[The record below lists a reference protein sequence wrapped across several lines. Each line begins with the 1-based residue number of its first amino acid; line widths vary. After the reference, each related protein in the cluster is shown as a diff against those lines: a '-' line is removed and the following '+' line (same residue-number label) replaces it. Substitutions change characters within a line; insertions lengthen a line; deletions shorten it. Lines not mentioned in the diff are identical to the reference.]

1 MKKVINGKLY
11 NTETAEL
18 LAFIGNGRNCSDFRF
33 YEETVYKTKNGAL
46 FLHKDGGA
54 LSQMAEPCG
63 NNGTCGSQ
71 TIETLT
77 PDQAIAWAEENSA
90 KLHADEQSR
99 IYKACK
105 KEVIEA

>member
-1 MKKVINGKLY
+1 
-11 NTETAEL
+11 
-18 LAFIGNGRNCSDFRF
+18 
-33 YEETVYKTKNGAL
+33 
-46 FLHKDGGA
+46 
-54 LSQMAEPCG
+54 MAEPCG